1 MSLSAP
7 DLGDGLARRH
17 RLDGCGQ
24 LPASNVPVAEATRDE
39 GVLPERVQ
47 EALGQLVGAAREG
60 LLALSVGV
68 GLGVLEELMAEEV
81 DDVVG
86 LKGKHNAERT
96 AVRHGHEAGEV
107 TLGGR
112 RVEVQR
118 PRVRTA
124 DGESEVQLATY
135 QHFADRDPLRRVVLE
150 RMLAGVSTR
159 RYRRTQEPVGREVE
173 TRARSTSKSAVSRTF
188 VERTREALGELMSR
202 QLGDLRLAVM
212 MLDGLELKGRM
223 MIVALG
229 VTTEGMKIPLGLW
242 EGSTENAT
250 VATALLSD
258 LVERGLDPEQ
268 GMLFVIDGSK
278 ALRKAVRSVFGE
290 VPVQRCL
297 WHKQRNVLGHLPERD
312 RPPIK
317 ARLRRAWR
325 ETDYDRAL
333 AQLRRL
339 VDELE
344 HTHPGAAGSLR
355 EGMEETLTVI
365 RLGIKGKLRR
375 TLESTNPCE
384 SMIDTVR
391 TTQRNVKHWS
401 SGEMGLRWTAAGM
414 LEAEKQFR
422 KVIGYTDLPRL
433 AVAIERR
440 LHLPQPNNLTKQ
452 EAAIAVTV

>member
-1 MSLSAP
+1 VK
-7 DLGDGLARRH
+7 G
-17 RLDGCGQ
+17 
-24 LPASNVPVAEATRDE
+24 NVPVAQATMQEA
-39 GVLPERVQ
+39 VLPERVQ
-47 EALGQLVGAAREG
+47 EALGQLVGAAKDG

-68 GLGVLEELMAEEV
+68 GLGVLSELMEEEV
-81 DDVVG
+81 DEVVG
-86 LKGKHNAERT
+86 PKGRHDAERA
-96 AVRHGHEAGEV
+96 AVRHGHEDGEV

-124 DGESEVQLATY
+124 DGEAEVQLATY
-135 QHFADRDPLRRVVLE
+135 QHFADRDPLARVVLE

-159 RYRRTQEPVGREVE
+159 RYRRVQEPVGEDVAANE
-173 TRARSTSKSAVSRTF
+173 RSTSKSAVSRTF
-188 VERTREALGELMSR
+188 VERTREALSELMSR
-202 QLGDLRLAVM
+202 QLADLRLAVM

-229 VTTEGMKIPLGLW
+229 ISTEGVKIPLGLW
-242 EGSTENAT
+242 EGSSENAT

-278 ALRKAVRSVFGE
+278 ALRKAIRSVFGE

-297 WHKQRNVLGHLPERD
+297 WHKERNVMHHLPERD

-317 ARLRRAWR
+317 TRIRKAWR
-325 ETDYDRAL
+325 DTDYPRAL
-333 AQLRRL
+333 EQLTRL
-339 VDELE
+339 ADELE

-355 EGMEETLTVI
+355 EGMQETLTVI
-365 RLGIKGKLRR
+365 RLGIRGKLRR

-433 AVAIERR
+433 AIAIEQR
-440 LHLPQPNNLTKQ
+440 LHLHQPNPAPTQ
-452 EAAIAVTV
+452 EAATAVTM